1 MNTNTNMYGQ
11 NFGYSQPNYSQPAP
25 PRHTNVV
32 LVTGPDE
39 AVMRTPNDADM
50 LYIDQNKPIMYRVV
64 SDMFG
69 RKSLAE
75 YPYVVPNV
83 EQDTPV
89 SRAEFNELVSKVN
102 ALVNP
107 IKEVAENG

>member
-1 MNTNTNMYGQ
+1 M
-11 NFGYSQPNYSQPAP
+11 YSQYAQSFGQPQANYSQPAP
-25 PRHTNVV
+25 PRHSNVV

-50 LYIDQNKPIMYRVV
+50 LYIDQNKPVMYRVV

-75 YPYVVPNV
+75 YPYIVPNA
-83 EQDTPV
+83 EDTAPV
-89 SRAEFNELVSKVN
+89 SRAEFNDLVAKVN
-102 ALVNP
+102 ALVTP
-107 IKEVAENG
+107 ATQEVSENG

>member
-1 MNTNTNMYGQ
+1 MYNQYAQSFGQ
-11 NFGYSQPNYSQPAP
+11 PQANYNQPAL
-25 PRHTNVV
+25 PRHCNVV

-50 LYIDQNKPIMYRVV
+50 LYIDQNKPVMYRVV

-75 YPYVVPNV
+75 YPYIVPNA
-83 EQDTPV
+83 EDTAPV
-89 SRAEFNELVSKVN
+89 SRAEFNDLVAKVN
-102 ALVNP
+102 ALVTP
-107 IKEVAENG
+107 ATQEVSENG

>member
-1 MNTNTNMYGQ
+1 MYNQYAPSFGQ
-11 NFGYSQPNYSQPAP
+11 PQANYNQPAP
-25 PRHTNVV
+25 PRHSNVI

-75 YPYVVPNV
+75 YPYIVPNA

-107 IKEVAENG
+107 IKEAAENG

>member
-1 MNTNTNMYGQ
+1 MYNNYGQ
-11 NFGYSQPNYSQPAP
+11 GWGPQNTYAP
-25 PRHTNVV
+25 TTPRNSNVI

-39 AVMRTPNDADM
+39 AVMKTPNDADM

-75 YPYVVPNV
+75 YPYVVPSSDN
-83 EQDTPV
+83 TAPV
-89 SRAEFNELVSKVN
+89 TRAEFESLVARIS
-102 ALVNP
+102 ALEP
-107 IKEVAENG
+107 QTEVKENG

>member
-1 MNTNTNMYGQ
+1 MFNNPYAQGFTHSQANYNT
-11 NFGYSQPNYSQPAP
+11 PAP
-25 PRHTNVV
+25 PRHSNVV

-50 LYIDQNKPIMYRVV
+50 LYIDQNKPVMYRVV

-75 YPYVVPNV
+75 YPYIVPNI
-83 EQDTPV
+83 EQDTLV
-89 SRAEFNELVSKVN
+89 SRAEFNDLVAKVN

-107 IKEVAENG
+107 VKEVAENG

>member
-1 MNTNTNMYGQ
+1 MNSNIYGQ
-11 NFGYSQPNYSQPAP
+11 GFGYSQPNYNQPAP

-50 LYIDQNKPIMYRVV
+50 LYIDQNKPVMYRVV